1 MEKFGDQM
9 SLLPITLYGDK
20 ILRKKVSKVN
30 VIDMETIKLITDM
43 FETMHNAYGI
53 GLAAPQVGADKAIFL
68 VDISKMEG
76 EEDKKPM
83 AIINPKIIKSSDET
97 ITIEEGCLSIP
108 DVRGDVVR
116 PKSITL
122 EYQDTDFK
130 KHRIKVDGLLARVI
144 QHEYDHLQGILF
156 TDLIA
161 DDLKKKFKKPLN
173 NIKRRKVEFEYPTST
188 SVDYLLI

>member
-1 MEKFGDQM
+1 M
-9 SLLPITLYGDK
+9 SLLPVALYGDK
-20 ILRKKVSKVN
+20 ILRKKVTKVKE
-30 VIDMETIKLITDM
+30 IDVETIKLITDM

-53 GLAAPQVGADKAIFL
+53 GLAANQVGADKTIFL
-68 VDISKMEG
+68 VDISEMEG

-83 AIINPKIIKSSDET
+83 VIINPKIINRSDET
-97 ITIEEGCLSIP
+97 IIMEEGCLSIP
-108 DVRGDVVR
+108 EVRGDVLR

-130 KHRIKVDGLLARVI
+130 KHKIKADGLLARVM

-156 TDLIA
+156 TDLVA
-161 DDLKKKFKKPLN
+161 DDLKKKLKKPLN

-188 SVDYLLI
+188 SVDYQLI